1 MQLDIATYKNNLP
14 DISSINERLFALTKN
29 SRYLLNSAF
38 AKLSVGEYVSAEETL
53 QRLSYSKL
61 SQDERWYYNL
71 LYSKIELLKTSYE
84 KAFEYAKLAHQD
96 NIDRPKHPSHS
107 YYLSVATRCGHIEES
122 LRDTLLFKKENP
134 IVVDYIKEIPSVITD
149 DDGNKSLTQEFRAFL
164 TERQQATENWQRLYK
179 EGVLGLYQIGNDE
192 IEVDYVNLLSQV
204 LSSIGG
210 KIRVFSGNIEILKDE
225 VDLLHQVSSITVDVL
240 SLVILAHFDLL
251 NLLDSYEFVYVGY
264 STFSLIQE
272 YFINVFSSKKYKL
285 IYDWIN
291 QSPNCIK
298 CPDGPFVFE
307 DKIKSIFPIHLLGS
321 INIAQQKNVPLLY
334 GDLVE
339 AVLLRNSGIYE
350 GTINLVSINSLV
362 DAMEDKLYARKIRY
376 QLMQCVSFVNF
387 DADDIVH
394 SIEINHGVTS
404 SIIERFLTCSSHVNV
419 ISFAKVYYEALIQL
433 KSINQVWAKSFALE
447 LIKNTGKVR
456 KRVTYYETTIESV
469 LQGKVSK
476 SLPYVEKNIQGYKAI
491 VKYTEVIIQ
500 IIHRLFQED
509 QEICEA
515 LKSIRD
521 EMPETNWVVFFI

>member
-1 MQLDIATYKNNLP
+1 M
-14 DISSINERLFALTKN
+14 
-29 SRYLLNSAF
+29 
-38 AKLSVGEYVSAEETL
+38 
-53 QRLSYSKL
+53 
-61 SQDERWYYNL
+61 
-71 LYSKIELLKTSYE
+71 
-84 KAFEYAKLAHQD
+84 
-96 NIDRPKHPSHS
+96 
-107 YYLSVATRCGHIEES
+107 
-122 LRDTLLFKKENP
+122 
-134 IVVDYIKEIPSVITD
+134 
-149 DDGNKSLTQEFRAFL
+149 
-164 TERQQATENWQRLYK
+164 
-179 EGVLGLYQIGNDE
+179 
-192 IEVDYVNLLSQV
+192 
-204 LSSIGG
+204 
-210 KIRVFSGNIEILKDE
+210 
-225 VDLLHQVSSITVDVL
+225 
-240 SLVILAHFDLL
+240 
-251 NLLDSYEFVYVGY
+251 
-264 STFSLIQE
+264 
-272 YFINVFSSKKYKL
+272 
-285 IYDWIN
+285 
-291 QSPNCIK
+291 
-298 CPDGPFVFE
+298 
-307 DKIKSIFPIHLLGS
+307 
-321 INIAQQKNVPLLY
+321 
-334 GDLVE
+334 
-339 AVLLRNSGIYE
+339 RNSGIYE